1 MKRILKKA
9 TTAADGTVTQPVVG
23 YFAWGLNNFGQLG
36 INLPK
41 DENLDVVFDPI
52 KIDFFDNID
61 VIQISG
67 GESHSL
73 ALTSDGTLYGFG
85 RNDIG

>member
-1 MKRILKKA
+1 
-9 TTAADGTVTQPVVG
+9 
-23 YFAWGLNNFGQLG
+23 
-36 INLPK
+36 
-41 DENLDVVFDPI
+41 VFDPI
-52 KIDFFDNID
+52 KIDFFDNLD